1 MNINFKD
8 LPEKLALLGAKFR
21 RFSVFIFIITVLSL
35 YSFLVLHISSLTQ
48 IETNEQAVTEQLK
61 TTKRPRIDQSAI
73 EKIEDLQDQ
82 NVQVDSLFQEAR
94 DNPFSE

>member
-1 MNINFKD
+1 MNIDFKD
-8 LPEKLALLGAKFR
+8 LPEKLAVIGAKLR
-21 RFSVFIFIITVLSL
+21 RFSVLIFVITVLSL

-48 IETNEQAVTEQLK
+48 IEADEQAVTEQLQ

-82 NVQVDSLFQEAR
+82 NVQINSLFQEAR
-94 DNPFSE
+94 ENPFSE